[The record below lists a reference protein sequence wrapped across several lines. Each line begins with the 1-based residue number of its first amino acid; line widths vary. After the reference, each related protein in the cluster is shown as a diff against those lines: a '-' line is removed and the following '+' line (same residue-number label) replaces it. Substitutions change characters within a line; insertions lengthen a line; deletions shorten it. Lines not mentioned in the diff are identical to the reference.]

1 MKLATPTFI
10 LQVAVMA
17 RDPLWIYTLSYTPL
31 LRYCDE
37 LASLLSEY
45 FPEGVGI
52 SPTTVC
58 LQRMKEMNDKRVNK
72 SEDVTK
78 QESVNSS
85 KDLTLAT
92 DGKVDVLFIV

>member
-1 MKLATPTFI
+1 
-10 LQVAVMA
+10 MA
-17 RDPLWIYTLSYTPL
+17 CDPLWIHTMSYTPL

-78 QESVNSS
+78 QESMDSN
-85 KDLTLAT
+85 KEHALAT
-92 DGKVDVLFIV
+92 DGKVDVLFIM

>member
-1 MKLATPTFI
+1 M
-10 LQVAVMA
+10 
-17 RDPLWIYTLSYTPL
+17 WIHTISYTPL

-58 LQRMKEMNDKRVNK
+58 LQRMKEMNEKRVNK
-72 SEDVTK
+72 SEDVSK
-78 QESVNSS
+78 KEAVDSS
-85 KDLTLAT
+85 KERILAT
-92 DGKVDVLFIV
+92 DGKLMYCLWCDV

>member
-1 MKLATPTFI
+1 M
-10 LQVAVMA
+10 
-17 RDPLWIYTLSYTPL
+17 WIHTISYTPL

-58 LQRMKEMNDKRVNK
+58 LQRMKEMNEKRVNK
-72 SEDVTK
+72 SEDVSK
-78 QESVNSS
+78 KEAVDSS
-85 KDLTLAT
+85 KELILAT
-92 DGKVDVLFIV
+92 DGKSMYCLWCDV